1 MAFANVRD
9 YLNTFIIVYKK
20 VGSGHFM
27 AIISTEIGYLNKLL
41 IN

>member
-20 VGSGHFM
+20 KVQGIPWQLFPH
-27 AIISTEIGYLNKLL
+27 KLV
-41 IN
+41 I